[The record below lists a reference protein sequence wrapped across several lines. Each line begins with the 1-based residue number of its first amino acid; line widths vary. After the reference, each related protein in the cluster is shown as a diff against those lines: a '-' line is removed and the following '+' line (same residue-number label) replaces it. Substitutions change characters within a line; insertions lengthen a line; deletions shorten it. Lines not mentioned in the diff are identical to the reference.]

1 MDQLNNE
8 FDWLE
13 IESCSSGGARAD
25 WGILKYTGRVWTS
38 DSIDAIDRVKIQ
50 RGYSYFNP
58 PEIMGAHVGHAEAH
72 LTGREIDI
80 HTRAIVALQG
90 QYGYEVDARMLDA
103 AEKDILQYYVS
114 LYKKH
119 RAWLSDCQTYRLQ
132 PVVENLVCSGFVKKD
147 QKESLWFVIAVDS
160 LPLTLAGNI
169 VLQGLS
175 ADATYKVMLASN
187 NLDELSRFSKKTP
200 TWLGECV
207 EVSGALLMTVGL
219 SLPVLPAQSAVL
231 IDCRATYD

>member
-1 MDQLNNE
+1 MVKEYRIDYIKWDHNRDLILAGDGERSRMLRQTTACYRLMDQLSSE

-38 DSIDAIDRVKIQ
+38 DSIDAIDRAKIQ

-72 LTGREIDI
+72 LTGREIGI

-90 QYGYEVDARMLDA
+90 QYGYEVDARKLDA
-103 AEKDILQYYVS
+103 QEKQLLQHYVS

-119 RAWLSDCQTYRLQ
+119 RSC
-132 PVVENLVCSGFVKKD
+132 
-147 QKESLWFVIAVDS
+147 
-160 LPLTLAGNI
+160 
-169 VLQGLS
+169 
-175 ADATYKVMLASN
+175 
-187 NLDELSRFSKKTP
+187 
-200 TWLGECV
+200 
-207 EVSGALLMTVGL
+207 LLYT
-219 SLPVLPAQSAVL
+219 SPSPR
-231 IDCRATYD
+231 D